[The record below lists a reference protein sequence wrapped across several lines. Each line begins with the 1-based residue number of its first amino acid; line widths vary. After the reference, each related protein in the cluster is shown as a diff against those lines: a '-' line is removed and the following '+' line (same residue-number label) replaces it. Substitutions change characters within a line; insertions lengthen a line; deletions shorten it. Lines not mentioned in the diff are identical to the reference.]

1 MSINFRGSRR
11 DETQILRS
19 ELNSNKLE
27 IRRKAVKKVSPQNW
41 PLICATFALGYRSDD
56 GGQRRVD
63 AFHARA

>member
-27 IRRKAVKKVSPQNW
+27 VRRKAVKKVTYTYQGIVK
-41 PLICATFALGYRSDD
+41 LTQLLC
-56 GGQRRVD
+56 
-63 AFHARA
+63 